1 MKNSIPSFCRD
12 LLTRPVFE
20 SSVVIVILVAGI
32 LVGLETSRALMERYG
47 DWIRLADRL
56 ILGLFTIEII
66 IRFLAT
72 GPSPRIYFRN
82 GWNWFDLTVVVVAL
96 LPFGGP
102 WVTVARL
109 ARILRVV
116 RLVRGVP
123 RLQVL
128 IKAVLKSLPSMG
140 YVCVLLGLHFYIYA
154 VSGVFFFRDNDP
166 DHFGTLG
173 DALITLFRI
182 ATLEDW
188 TDIMYTAI
196 HGSDLRPAEGA
207 LQIAADPRGF
217 GLWAVIYFVS
227 FVIIGAMV
235 IINLLVGVMVS
246 SLSEAQAETLRDN
259 LGVNEVRDRE
269 AQVLAAV
276 QSVDEQMSE
285 LKRLVQR

>member
-1 MKNSIPSFCRD
+1 MTYALPGFCRD
-12 LLTRPVFE
+12 LVTRPVFE
-20 SSVVIVILVAGI
+20 KTVVVVILMAGV
-32 LVGLETSRALMERYG
+32 LVGLETSRTLMARYG
-47 DWIRLADRL
+47 DWVRLADRV
-56 ILGLFTIEII
+56 ILGLFTIEIV

-72 GPSPRIYFRN
+72 GPSPRVYFRN

-116 RLVRGVP
+116 RLIRGVP
-123 RLQVL
+123 RLQIL
-128 IKAVLKSLPSMG
+128 IRAVLKSLPSMG
-140 YVCVLLGLHFYIYA
+140 YVCALLGLHFYIYA

-188 TDIMYTAI
+188 TDVMYTAI
-196 HGSDLRPAEGA
+196 YGSDLRPAEGA
-207 LQIAADPRGF
+207 LQVAADPQGF
-217 GLWAVIYFVS
+217 GFWAVFYFVS

-276 QSVDEQMSE
+276 QSVEEQVAD